1 MQISYLVSLS
11 QAAVYAACLICHGS
25 AAMIV
30 VDTRVRE
37 TCAVCFE
44 INVSFLNLTLANDP
58 SVATEDDD
66 DININ
71 IDIKR
76 KEPESSPNLSSL
88 HISWIGIESEL
99 GFAVALKLEP
109 GSYPLLG
116 CMLTNNAKT
125 VMSR

>member
-1 MQISYLVSLS
+1 M
-11 QAAVYAACLICHGS
+11 
-25 AAMIV
+25 
-30 VDTRVRE
+30 
-37 TCAVCFE
+37 
-44 INVSFLNLTLANDP
+44 TLANDP

-66 DININ
+66 VDIDID

-116 CMLTNNAKT
+116 CMLTNNAK
-125 VMSR
+125 VILYRP

>member
-1 MQISYLVSLS
+1 M
-11 QAAVYAACLICHGS
+11 
-25 AAMIV
+25 
-30 VDTRVRE
+30 
-37 TCAVCFE
+37 
-44 INVSFLNLTLANDP
+44 
-58 SVATEDDD
+58 ATEDDD
-66 DININ
+66 IN

-116 CMLTNNAKT
+116 CMLTNNAK
-125 VMSR
+125 VILYRP